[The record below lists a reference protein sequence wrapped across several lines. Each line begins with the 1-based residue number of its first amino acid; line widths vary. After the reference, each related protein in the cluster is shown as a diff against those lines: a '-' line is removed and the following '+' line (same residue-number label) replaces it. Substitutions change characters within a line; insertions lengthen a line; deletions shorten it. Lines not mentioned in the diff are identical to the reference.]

1 MNSLEDDIVAMMTK
15 RVYDMAGIFG
25 DKLKV
30 FINGERIKIG
40 SFLKYVDLYF
50 PEGESI
56 IKVYDKEMT
65 TPRWEVLVTYST
77 T

>member
-1 MNSLEDDIVAMMTK
+1 MAALEDDIVALITK

-30 FINGERIKIG
+30 FVNGDRIRIP

-50 PEGESI
+50 KETDSI
-56 IKVYDKEMT
+56 VKIYDRDMT
-65 TPRWEVLVTYST
+65 NPRWEVLVAYSPT
-77 T
+77 